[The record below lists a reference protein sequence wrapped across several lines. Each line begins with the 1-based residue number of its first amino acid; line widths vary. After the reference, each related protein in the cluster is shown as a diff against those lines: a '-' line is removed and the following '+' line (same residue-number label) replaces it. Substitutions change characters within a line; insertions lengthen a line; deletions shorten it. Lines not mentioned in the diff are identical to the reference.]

1 MSATNA
7 GLLLQR
13 ELHHVIVASA
23 EIVGAASE
31 VMHIHVV
38 GVFVGD
44 GDGLLAARAQIVGP
58 HVKRARVVQSQRL
71 AVRKREAGVGGV
83 ARDYLG
89 RAQLPARKNVLAN
102 KFGERNG
109 LVVHHNASLAKFFD
123 VWLHNGVQH
132 HAAAARKQ
140 RERAREEG
148 FVTLGAE
155 MFKGA
160 NANDAV
166 NGFGEFF
173 PALQAKVNTVGKRVG
188 GGILSGGGFC
198 RGGRGGTMNGGVVVV
213 VVVVIVIVVVVVVVC
228 DRLRDERVLFFA

>member
-1 MSATNA
+1 M
-7 GLLLQR
+7 
-13 ELHHVIVASA
+13 ASA

-31 VMHIHVV
+31 VMHVHLV
-38 GVFVGD
+38 GVCVGD
-44 GDGLLAARAQIVGP
+44 GDGLLSVRAQIVRP
-58 HVKRARVVQSQRL
+58 HVKRARVVQPQRL

-83 ARDYLG
+83 ARDHLR

-102 KFGERNG
+102 KLAEHDG
-109 LVVHHNASLAKFFD
+109 LVVHHNAALAKFID

-155 MFKGA
+155 MFKRA
-160 NANDAV
+160 NADDAV

-173 PALQAKVNTVGKRVG
+173 PALQAKVNVSARVG
-188 GGILSGGGFC
+188 
-198 RGGRGGTMNGGVVVV
+198 
-213 VVVVIVIVVVVVVVC
+213 
-228 DRLRDERVLFFA
+228 DRLRDERVLFFAQREADYVHIEILNGAASGGAPAATNVKQFHASGSVA